1 MFELMRRNNNHSVNS
16 YNPFREMEEFEKNF
30 FSPFGS
36 FFGTQD
42 LAEFKTDVTDEGD
55 HYLLEADLPGF
66 KKDEIQVHLENGY
79 LTVSAEKHADKQA
92 GKGKYL
98 RQERYSGT
106 VSRTFYVGDALKPDD
121 VKAKYEDGVLVV
133 SLSKKAPEAIEQRS
147 QIAIEG

>member
-1 MFELMRRNNNHSVNS
+1 MMMHNYLGDNLFDEDWADTPLMRE
-16 YNPFREMEEFEKNF
+16 YFGKGNF
-30 FSPFGS
+30 LYGKHAKH
-36 FFGTQD
+36 
-42 LAEFKTDVTDEGD
+42 LLRTDVRETEDAI
-55 HYLLEADLPGF
+55 EADIDLPGV

>member
-1 MFELMRRNNNHSVNS
+1 MMMHNYLGDNLFDEDWADTPLMRE
-16 YNPFREMEEFEKNF
+16 YFGKGNF
-30 FSPFGS
+30 LYGKHAKH
-36 FFGTQD
+36 
-42 LAEFKTDVTDEGD
+42 LLRTDVRETEDAI
-55 HYLLEADLPGF
+55 EADIDLPGF

-147 QIAIEG
+147 QIST

>member
-1 MFELMRRNNNHSVNS
+1 MMMHNYLGDNLFDEDWADTPLMRE
-16 YNPFREMEEFEKNF
+16 YFGKGNF
-30 FSPFGS
+30 LYGKHAKH
-36 FFGTQD
+36 
-42 LAEFKTDVTDEGD
+42 LLRTDVRETEDAI
-55 HYLLEADLPGF
+55 EADIDLPGF

-106 VSRTFYVGDALKPDD
+106 VSRTFYIGDALKPEDI
-121 VKAKYEDGVLVV
+121 KAKYEDGVLVV
-133 SLSKKAPEAIEQRS
+133 SLSKKAPKAIEQRS

>member
-1 MFELMRRNNNHSVNS
+1 MMMHNYLGDNLFDEDWADTPLMRE
-16 YNPFREMEEFEKNF
+16 YFGKGNF
-30 FSPFGS
+30 LYGKHAKH
-36 FFGTQD
+36 
-42 LAEFKTDVTDEGD
+42 LLRTDVRETEDAI
-55 HYLLEADLPGF
+55 EADIDLPGF

-121 VKAKYEDGVLVV
+121 VKAKYEYGVLVV

>member
-1 MFELMRRNNNHSVNS
+1 MMMHNYLGDNLFDEDWADNPLMRE
-16 YNPFREMEEFEKNF
+16 YFGKGNF
-30 FSPFGS
+30 LYGKHAKH
-36 FFGTQD
+36 
-42 LAEFKTDVTDEGD
+42 LLRTDVRETEDAI
-55 HYLLEADLPGF
+55 EADIDLPGF

>member
-1 MFELMRRNNNHSVNS
+1 MMMHNYLGDNLFDEDWADTPLMRE
-16 YNPFREMEEFEKNF
+16 YFGKGNF
-30 FSPFGS
+30 LYGKHAKH
-36 FFGTQD
+36 
-42 LAEFKTDVTDEGD
+42 LLRTDVRETEDAI
-55 HYLLEADLPGF
+55 EADIDLPGF

-133 SLSKKAPEAIEQRS
+133 SLSKKAP
-147 QIAIEG
+147 

>member
-1 MFELMRRNNNHSVNS
+1 MGRYSTDERVLRYGKHAKHLLR
-16 YNPFREMEEFEKNF
+16 
-30 FSPFGS
+30 
-36 FFGTQD
+36 
-42 LAEFKTDVTDEGD
+42 TDVRETEDAI
-55 HYLLEADLPGF
+55 EADIDLPGF

-98 RQERYSGT
+98 LQERYSGT

>member
-1 MFELMRRNNNHSVNS
+1 MMMHNYLGDNLFDEDWADTPLMRE
-16 YNPFREMEEFEKNF
+16 YFGKGNF
-30 FSPFGS
+30 LYGKHAKH
-36 FFGTQD
+36 
-42 LAEFKTDVTDEGD
+42 LLRTDVRETEDAI
-55 HYLLEADLPGF
+55 EADIDLPGF

-106 VSRTFYVGDALKPDD
+106 VSRTLYVGDALKPDD

>member
-1 MFELMRRNNNHSVNS
+1 MLLPSIFGENLFDDFFDDV
-16 YNPFREMEEFEKNF
+16 PFFDNRAENQIEKKLYGRHAHNVM
-30 FSPFGS
+30 
-36 FFGTQD
+36 
-42 LAEFKTDVTDEGD
+42 KTDIKENDDGYELIV
-55 HYLLEADLPGF
+55 DLPGF

>member
-1 MFELMRRNNNHSVNS
+1 MMMHNYLGDNLFDEDWADTPLMRE
-16 YNPFREMEEFEKNF
+16 Y
-30 FSPFGS
+30 
-36 FFGTQD
+36 FGTGNF
-42 LAEFKTDVTDEGD
+42 LYGKHAKHLLRTDVRETEDAI
-55 HYLLEADLPGF
+55 EADIDLPGF

>member
-1 MFELMRRNNNHSVNS
+1 MMMHNYLGDNLFDEDWADTPLMRE
-16 YNPFREMEEFEKNF
+16 YFGKGNF
-30 FSPFGS
+30 LYGKHAKH
-36 FFGTQD
+36 
-42 LAEFKTDVTDEGD
+42 LLRTDVRETEDAI
-55 HYLLEADLPGF
+55 EADIDLPGF

-92 GKGKYL
+92 GKGKSL

>member
-1 MFELMRRNNNHSVNS
+1 MMMHNYLGDNLFDEDWADTPLMRE
-16 YNPFREMEEFEKNF
+16 YFGKGNF
-30 FSPFGS
+30 LYGKHAKH
-36 FFGTQD
+36 
-42 LAEFKTDVTDEGD
+42 LLRTDVRETEDAI
-55 HYLLEADLPGF
+55 EADIDLPGF
-66 KKDEIQVHLENGY
+66 KKDEIQVHLENDY

>member
-1 MFELMRRNNNHSVNS
+1 MMMHNYLGDNLFDEDWADTPLMRE
-16 YNPFREMEEFEKNF
+16 YFGKGNF
-30 FSPFGS
+30 LYGKHAKH
-36 FFGTQD
+36 
-42 LAEFKTDVTDEGD
+42 LLRTDVRETE
-55 HYLLEADLPGF
+55 YAIEADIDLPGF

>member
-1 MFELMRRNNNHSVNS
+1 MMMHNYLGDNLFDEDWADTPLMRE
-16 YNPFREMEEFEKNF
+16 YFGKGNF
-30 FSPFGS
+30 LYGKHAKH
-36 FFGTQD
+36 
-42 LAEFKTDVTDEGD
+42 LLRTDVRETEDAI
-55 HYLLEADLPGF
+55 EADIDLPGF

-147 QIAIEG
+147 QIVIEG

>member
-1 MFELMRRNNNHSVNS
+1 MMMHNYLGDNLFDEDWADTPLMRE
-16 YNPFREMEEFEKNF
+16 YFGKGNF
-30 FSPFGS
+30 LYGKHAKH
-36 FFGTQD
+36 
-42 LAEFKTDVTDEGD
+42 LLRTDVRETEDAI
-55 HYLLEADLPGF
+55 EADIDLPGF

-106 VSRTFYVGDALKPDD
+106 VRRTFYVGDALKPDD

>member
-1 MFELMRRNNNHSVNS
+1 MMMHNYLGDNLFDEDWADTPLMRE
-16 YNPFREMEEFEKNF
+16 YFGKGNF
-30 FSPFGS
+30 LYGKHAKH
-36 FFGTQD
+36 
-42 LAEFKTDVTDEGD
+42 LLRTDVRETEDVI
-55 HYLLEADLPGF
+55 EADIDLPGF